1 MAAMM
6 NTESESQ
13 HFLACITYGKV
24 VMRMYTYTKK
34 NRDTLMASSKY
45 RLMVTMC
52 RTCDETDKIRKMNAF
67 DDKGMIMHINRR
79 MIETWYVY
87 MALTKLVGESI
98 KVNDYGNGTI

>member
-1 MAAMM
+1 MAAMR
-6 NTESESQ
+6 NTESDSKQ
-13 HFLACITYGKV
+13 FLARIAYGKV

-52 RTCDETDKIRKMNAF
+52 RTCDETDKIRNVSAF

-87 MALTKLVGESI
+87 MALKKLVGESI
-98 KVNDYGNGTI
+98 KVDDYGNCTI